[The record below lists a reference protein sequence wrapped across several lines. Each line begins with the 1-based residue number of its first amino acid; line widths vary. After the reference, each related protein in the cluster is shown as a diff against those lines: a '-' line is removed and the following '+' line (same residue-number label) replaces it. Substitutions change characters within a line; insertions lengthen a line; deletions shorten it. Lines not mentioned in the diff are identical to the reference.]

1 MGCLQESYLYKVVV
15 FDYETGCIPA
25 QSICYCHSIDG
36 EYYWVAFK
44 EPILGQN
51 DIRLHHDVIRQHGR
65 IIIN

>member
-25 QSICYCHSIDG
+25 Q
-36 EYYWVAFK
+36 YYWVAFK